1 MKRVNEEL
9 IFDEYKVHEYLG
21 AHHVEND
28 IYIFR
33 VWAPKAKSVSVVGD
47 FNDWNS
53 KDSQLELDPEKG
65 IWSAQIAG
73 VKPGDC
79 YKFSVLGNDDI
90 NRFKAD
96 PFARQTELRP
106 HDASVIYAPSEFEWE
121 DQDFWNVE
129 DIDTTKIPINI
140 YEVHLGSWQRKEDG
154 SFYNYKEIAPKLGQY
169 VKDLNYTH
177 IQILP
182 LMEHAQDESIG
193 YSVTGFYA
201 PTARYGSP
209 EDFKYFV
216 NYMHGLGIKVIM
228 DCVPTGFSLEDYGLS
243 KFDGSS
249 CYGITNHNES
259 NEAVTVFDFS
269 KKEVRAFLL
278 SNAYYWISEYH
289 LDGLKFDNLEKI
301 ISENDLKSNYY
312 NNHQIDYHSM
322 QAINFVLE
330 LNTMIHEEF
339 NGVLSIAHNSSNL
352 NNVTNVGK
360 DKGLDFD
367 LKWDYGW
374 LKDTLEYF
382 MTPYDKKSEVHSLIT
397 FSMMYNFHERFILPL
412 SHQEVIQGYGSLI
425 SKMPGDYW
433 RQFASLRTLNMYRL
447 CHPGAKLLFM
457 GGELGQFVE
466 WDVNSSLQWF
476 LLDYAMHKQF
486 LAFIKAANAL
496 YLDNP
501 EMWEDDKTWSGFTWL
516 NNDDDKRSTYS
527 WVRRDLSGNVVI
539 CLFNMTPNPVDSFKV
554 AVPKRGAYQVIF
566 NSDDAAWG
574 GSNYN
579 MLKNITE
586 TNLHPDNFSFG
597 EALYDWNAKPY
608 FETDET
614 VNESG
619 VNGIV
624 YSRDIAN
631 KNYKQSIKLNLP
643 PLSAVVLRHV
653 ADDPKAQPLS
663 PWPDPEL
670 AYPKDFNP
678 FNKAADEGF
687 ELN

>member
-1 MKRVNEEL
+1 M
-9 IFDEYKVHEYLG
+9 
-21 AHHVEND
+21 
-28 IYIFR
+28 
-33 VWAPKAKSVSVVGD
+33 
-47 FNDWNS
+47 
-53 KDSQLELDPEKG
+53 
-65 IWSAQIAG
+65 
-73 VKPGDC
+73 
-79 YKFSVLGNDDI
+79 
-90 NRFKAD
+90 
-96 PFARQTELRP
+96 
-106 HDASVIYAPSEFEWE
+106 
-121 DQDFWNVE
+121 
-129 DIDTTKIPINI
+129 
-140 YEVHLGSWQRKEDG
+140 
-154 SFYNYKEIAPKLGQY
+154 
-169 VKDLNYTH
+169 
-177 IQILP
+177 
-182 LMEHAQDESIG
+182 
-193 YSVTGFYA
+193 
-201 PTARYGSP
+201 
-209 EDFKYFV
+209 
-216 NYMHGLGIKVIM
+216 
-228 DCVPTGFSLEDYGLS
+228 
-243 KFDGSS
+243 
-249 CYGITNHNES
+249 
-259 NEAVTVFDFS
+259 TVFDFS

-301 ISENDLKSNYY
+301 ISENDLKGNYY
-312 NNHQIDYHSM
+312 NHQIDYHSK

-330 LNTMIHEEF
+330 LNDMLHKEF
-339 NGVLSIAHNSSNL
+339 KGILSIAHNSSNL

-360 DKGLDFD
+360 EIGLDFD
-367 LKWDYGW
+367 FKWDFGW

-412 SHQEVIQGYGSLI
+412 SHQEVTQGYGSLV

-447 CHPGAKLLFM
+447 CHPGAKLIFM
-457 GGELGQFVE
+457 GGEVAQFVE
-466 WDVNSSLQWF
+466 WDVNSSIQWF

-486 LAFIKAANAL
+486 LAFIKAANSL
-496 YLDNP
+496 YLDSP
-501 EMWEDDKTWSGFTWL
+501 QMWEDDKTWSGFTWL

-554 AVPKRGAYQVIF
+554 AVPKRGAYQVVF

-574 GSNYN
+574 GSNYSI
-579 MLKNITE
+579 LKNITN
-586 TNLHPDNFSFG
+586 TNLHPENYSFG
-597 EALYDWNAKPY
+597 EALYDWKAKPY
-608 FETDET
+608 FETDAL

-619 VNGIV
+619 INGVI

-653 ADDPKAQPLS
+653 ADDPNDQPLT
-663 PWPDPEL
+663 PWPDPEM